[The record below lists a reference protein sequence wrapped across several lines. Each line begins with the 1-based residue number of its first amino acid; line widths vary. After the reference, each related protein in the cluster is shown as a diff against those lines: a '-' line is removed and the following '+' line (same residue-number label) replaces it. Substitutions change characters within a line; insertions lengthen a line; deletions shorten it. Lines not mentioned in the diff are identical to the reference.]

1 MDSEYLRQAG
11 IIGNSPAMNALAAQI
26 DIAARSELTVLI
38 SGESGTGKEL
48 VARAIHRNSARRN
61 GPLICFNCSAI
72 TDTLLESELFGYVRG
87 AFTGAD
93 RDRKGLFEA
102 AGGGTL
108 FLDEI
113 GEMAVSSQAKLL
125 RVLQE
130 HAIRP
135 VGGLSE
141 IQVNVRVVA
150 ATNRN
155 LPQEIQLGRFR
166 QDLFYRLAVLTIQ
179 MPPLRER
186 ASDIRSLT
194 EYFLSEANTKLNGRN
209 HLRIDDDAITAL
221 ALYSWPGNVRQL
233 RHVVERL
240 AVGVGYEG
248 FISANDVYR
257 ILDEIRRFETP
268 SEIPLGFRE
277 NDSLDD
283 YVARTTLGVYN
294 HFLTVTANHS
304 EVARILRIHRNT
316 LYLRVEAARR
326 RLKSS

>member
-1 MDSEYLRQAG
+1 
-11 IIGNSPAMNALAAQI
+11 
-26 DIAARSELTVLI
+26 V

-48 VARAIHRNSARRN
+48 VARAIHRNSARSN

-72 TDTLLESELFGYVRG
+72 AETLLESELFGYVRG

-102 AGGGTL
+102 ANGGTL
-108 FLDEI
+108 FLDEV

-141 IQVNVRVVA
+141 IPVNVRVVA

-155 LPQEIQLGRFR
+155 LPYEIQLGRFR

-179 MPPLRER
+179 LPPLRER

-194 EYFLSEANTKLNGRN
+194 EYFLSGASTKFNGGN
-209 HLRIDDDAITAL
+209 HLRIHDDAIAAL

-240 AVGVGYEG
+240 AVATGYEG
-248 FISANDVYR
+248 IISANDVCQAM
-257 ILDEIRRFETP
+257 DEIRRFETP
-268 SEIPLGFRE
+268 SEVPLGFRE
-277 NDSLDD
+277 NDSLD
-283 YVARTTLGVYN
+283 VFIARTTLGLYN

-304 EVARILRIHRNT
+304 EVARILGLHRNT
-316 LYLRVEAARR
+316 LYVRVEAARR
-326 RLKSS
+326 RLKHLT